1 MGWGFDSLRARHFNH
16 SKEDLNK
23 RLVWILVV
31 ALGVAAYAM
40 GMEKLRQR
48 LEKEFSQ
55 VSGRPVKIQRAG
67 WAFPVG
73 VRLTGL
79 ALFLERTPEGILGFP
94 SGSGPGGPSIPFGRL
109 QVREGQVRWVD
120 KKVSPE
126 TAWVFRKVRA
136 DLRSF
141 GRSQRLI
148 FRGWAELE
156 GDTRQKAG
164 EVSFSG
170 ELLPAGMVQAQVELQ
185 HSDLRQLS
193 PYLTEILGVPPAAGS
208 AALKCSITSQG
219 GTLIAANDL
228 TAQGVVFQSE
238 EPTVLGIPGGR
249 LVELLK
255 DPEGKIHLSFLVT
268 GRQGQKLDWSGLAQA
283 ALTQSLRLGVARS
296 IHRVLTDTEEV
307 KPLEERLHQGL
318 ESSGR

>member
-1 MGWGFDSLRARHFNH
+1 M
-16 SKEDLNK
+16 
-23 RLVWILVV
+23 VWILVV

-55 VSGRPVKIQRAG
+55 AAGRPVKIQRVG
-67 WAFPVG
+67 WAFPAG
-73 VRLTGL
+73 IRLTGA
-79 ALFLERTPEGILGFP
+79 ALFLERTPEGISGFP
-94 SGSGPGGPSIPFGRL
+94 SGSGPGALSIPLGRL

-126 TAWVFRKVRA
+126 TAWVFRRVRA
-136 DLRSF
+136 DLRFF
-141 GRSQRLI
+141 GRPQRLI

-156 GDTRQKAG
+156 GDTRQKVG
-164 EVSFSG
+164 EISFSG
-170 ELLPAGMVQAQVELQ
+170 EFLPAGMVQTQVELR
-185 HSDLRQLS
+185 HNDLNQLS

-208 AALKCSITSQG
+208 AALVCSITSQG

-228 TAQGVVFQSE
+228 TAQGVAFQSE

-249 LVELLK
+249 LVELLR
-255 DPEGKIHLSFLVT
+255 DPEGKIRLNFLVT
-268 GRQGQKLDWSGLAQA
+268 GKQGQKLDWSGLAQA
-283 ALTQSLRLGVARS
+283 ALAQSLRQAMARS

-307 KPLEERLHQGL
+307 KPLEEKLHQGL
-318 ESSGR
+318 ESVGR